1 MIALTSKKFLYF
13 LKRKIFMYF
22 PKWSPAR
29 FSPDPKNKTNSPR
42 GNYYTSGNGNPEK
55 MSYISGNRSSKKAY
69 YI

>member
-1 MIALTSKKFLYF
+1 
-13 LKRKIFMYF
+13 MYF
-22 PKWSPAR
+22 PKWSPAL